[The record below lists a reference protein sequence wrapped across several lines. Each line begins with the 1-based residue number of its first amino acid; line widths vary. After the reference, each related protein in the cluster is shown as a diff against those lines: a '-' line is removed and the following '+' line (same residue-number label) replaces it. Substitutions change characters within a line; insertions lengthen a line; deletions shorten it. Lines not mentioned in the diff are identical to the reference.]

1 MERFPLLVRA
11 GSILPLSGEACCSAE
26 VSSPAAELLIFGG
39 ADGSFTLYD
48 DAGDGMGYLK
58 GEYLRIP
65 LRWDDQSATLHFGDR
80 EGSLPVDVSL
90 PVRLIRPDGNVAVR
104 TVRYQGKALSIA
116 FHDF

>member
-1 MERFPLLVRA
+1 
-11 GSILPLSGEACCSAE
+11 
-26 VSSPAAELLIFGG
+26 
-39 ADGSFTLYD
+39 
-48 DAGDGMGYLK
+48 MGYLQ